1 MDIPKLMPLLPDM
14 AAFVAVVEAGSFTGA
29 AEQMGITPSGVSR
42 QVTRLEKAL
51 CVQLIERTTR
61 RQTTTAV
68 GLDVYEQCRNMLDN
82 AAQAIHVT
90 ESDSIEP
97 GGRLRIAIPK
107 ALAKQVLE
115 PHLLAFG
122 KAYPSVS
129 LHVMVTDQRMDPA
142 RQDLDIVFHVSAE
155 PLEHLVD
162 KILGRVRS
170 VLCASP
176 QYINQSGMPHEPC
189 DLLAHDCIALGL
201 HQGDN
206 QWLLTRGG
214 QSEAVAVKGRY
225 TNNHSEMRLKAV
237 KEHFGIGIFPDFVVR
252 DAISA
257 GEVSRVLDGW
267 HVQSDFQGGIHMQ
280 FQHMRFMPASMRAF
294 IDFMEG
300 LGDLSAD
307 TED

>member
-1 MDIPKLMPLLPDM
+1 MPLLPDM
-14 AAFVAVVEAGSFTGA
+14 AAFVSVVEAGSFTGA

-97 GGRLRIAIPK
+97 RGRLRIAIPK

-129 LHVMVTDQRMDPA
+129 LHVMVTDQRKDPA

-162 KILGRVRS
+162 KILGRVHS

-176 QYINQSGMPHEPC
+176 HYIKQRGMPHEPC

-206 QWLLTRGG
+206 QWVLTRDG
-214 QSEAVAVKGRY
+214 QSEAIAVKGRY

-252 DAISA
+252 NAISA
-257 GEVSRVLDGW
+257 GEVVQVLAEW
-267 HVQSDFQGGIHMQ
+267 HVQSDFQGSIHMQ
-280 FQHMRFMPASMRAF
+280 FQHMRFMPASMRAL
-294 IDFMEG
+294 IDFMES

-307 TED
+307 TAE

>member
-1 MDIPKLMPLLPDM
+1 MNIPKLMPLLPDM
-14 AAFVAVVEAGSFTGA
+14 AAFVAVVEAGSFTSA
-29 AEQMGITPSGVSR
+29 AAKMGISPSGVSR

-82 AAQAIHVT
+82 AVQAIHVS
-90 ESDSIEP
+90 ESDTTDP
-97 GGRLRIAIPK
+97 RGKLRIAIPK

-155 PLEHLVD
+155 PLEHLINKV
-162 KILGRVRS
+162 LGRVHS
-170 VLCASP
+170 ILCASP
-176 QYINQSGMPHEPC
+176 EYIKQRGKPYEPC
-189 DLLAHDCIALGL
+189 DLLSHDCIALGL

-206 QWLLTRGG
+206 QWLLTRDG

-225 TNNHSEMRLKAV
+225 TNNHSEMRLRAV
-237 KEHFGIGIFPDFVVR
+237 KEHFGIGIFPDFVVQN
-252 DAISA
+252 AIRA
-257 GEVSRVLDGW
+257 GEVTQVLADW
-267 HVQSDFQGGIHMQ
+267 HVHSDFQGGIHMQ
-280 FQHMRFMPASMRAF
+280 FQHMRFMPASMRVF

-300 LGDLSAD
+300 VGDLSAD
-307 TED
+307 TAE